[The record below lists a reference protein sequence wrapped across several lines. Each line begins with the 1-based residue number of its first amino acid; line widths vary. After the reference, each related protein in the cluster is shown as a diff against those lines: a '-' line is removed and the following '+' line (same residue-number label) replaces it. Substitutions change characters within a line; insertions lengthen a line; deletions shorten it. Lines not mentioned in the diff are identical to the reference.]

1 MRCPPPLA
9 AFHFARASDRHL
21 GYDFH
26 PVMMVLDTAPLEA
39 ERMTGTALA
48 EAQALASQLGVEF
61 RYLSPVA
68 EIVNLIAD
76 MRAATAS

>member
-1 MRCPPPLA
+1 
-9 AFHFARASDRHL
+9 
-21 GYDFH
+21 
-26 PVMMVLDTAPLEA
+26 MMVLDTAPLEA